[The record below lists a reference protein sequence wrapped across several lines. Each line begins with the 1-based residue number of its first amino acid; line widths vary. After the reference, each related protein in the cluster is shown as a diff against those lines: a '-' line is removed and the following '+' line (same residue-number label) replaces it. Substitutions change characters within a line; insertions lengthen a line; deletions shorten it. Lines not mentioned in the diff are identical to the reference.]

1 MPNVVTEADKQKTK
15 QIFDVYNI
23 NEGHDF
29 SKHSFLDSICKM
41 LPDIKTTLL
50 REHYRCHPKIIE
62 FCNQKFYDGQL
73 IIMTEDKGET
83 DVMKVYKTNIG
94 NHARGRYSQ
103 RQIDEITNHILPEI
117 TETNIGIITPYRDQ
131 VKAIKEEVDNNILI
145 ATVHKF
151 QGKEKD
157 VIIMSTVDD
166 VITEFSDDA
175 NLINVAVSRAVNK
188 FRMVVNPDEQNQ
200 NTNIGDLVKYIEH
213 NNFEIVDSD
222 INSIFD
228 YLYIQYQEEKKKYL
242 DNSKRISVYDSENL
256 MNKFLTELL
265 HEQGYDNLGI
275 IPHLPLRELFKN
287 KDKLTDDE
295 LAYTSREGT
304 HVDFMIYNKVSKMP
318 VLGIEVDGFKYHKE
332 GTKQHERDIMKD
344 TIFAKYRLP
353 LIRLTTNGSNEKGKI
368 MEMLNSIFHY
378 DN

>member
-1 MPNVVTEADKQKTK
+1 
-15 QIFDVYNI
+15 
-23 NEGHDF
+23 
-29 SKHSFLDSICKM
+29 
-41 LPDIKTTLL
+41 
-50 REHYRCHPKIIE
+50 
-62 FCNQKFYDGQL
+62 
-73 IIMTEDKGET
+73 MTEDKGES
-83 DVMKVYKTNIG
+83 DVMKVYKTNTG

-103 RQIDEITNHILPEI
+103 RQIDEITNHILPDI
-117 TETNIGIITPYRDQ
+117 TETDIGIITPYRDQ
-131 VKAIKEEVDNNILI
+131 VEAIQDEVDDNILT

-166 VITEFSDDA
+166 VINKFSDDA

-188 FRMVVNPDEQNQ
+188 FRIVVNPDKQNQ

-242 DNSKRISVYDSENL
+242 DNSKKISIYDSENL
-256 MNKFLTELL
+256 MNKFLTKLL
-265 HEQGYDNLGI
+265 HEQGHDSLGI

-287 KDKLTDDE
+287 KDKLTEDE
-295 LAYTSREGT
+295 LAYVSREGT

-318 VLGIEVDGFKYHKE
+318 VLGIEVDGFNYHKE

-344 TIFAKYRLP
+344 AVFEKYNLP
-353 LIRLTTNGSNEKGKI
+353 LIRLRTNGSGEKEIIIGK
-368 MEMLNSIFHY
+368 LNSIY
-378 DN
+378 QNN